1 MDVVDELIGYQ
12 RAEFDLADRYRIAKA
27 IAQTA
32 AILLGM
38 AASVVE
44 KEPLLYWLAAACFLT
59 AAVWAILSWASSNIR
74 TNAEAARRATL
85 VMTGLGTKLSNHELS
100 AVREACW
107 SSERRAAAKSESGYF
122 ASTAGP
128 GPFRLAENIMESAFW
143 TKDTLKWSG
152 HIKLVLLVVLALGA
166 VATVAVHVRSD
177 DPSTL
182 SVIMKAA
189 FVFFAGLISAEGVS
203 AIYDY
208 YSASLRLG
216 SIMERLETAK
226 AAGLHDP
233 DLANI
238 FSEYNST
245 VESAPMPLPWI
256 YRLRKSKISAA
267 WEKRIGQTGGGT

>member
-1 MDVVDELIGYQ
+1 
-12 RAEFDLADRYRIAKA
+12 
-27 IAQTA
+27 
-32 AILLGM
+32 M

-44 KEPLLYWLAAACFLT
+44 DEPSLYWLAAACFLT
-59 AAVWAILSWASSNIR
+59 AAVWAILSWASSKIR
-74 TNAEAARRATL
+74 ANAEAARRATL
-85 VMTGLGTKLSNHELS
+85 VMTGLGTKLSSHELS

-107 SSERRAAAKSESGYF
+107 SSERRAAAKAEDGYF

-128 GPFRLAENIMESAFW
+128 GPLRLAENIMESAFW

-152 HIKLVLLVVLALGA
+152 HIRLALLVVLALTA
-166 VATVAVHVRSD
+166 VATVAVHVRGD
-177 DPSTL
+177 DPSAL
-182 SVIMKAA
+182 SAIMKAA

-226 AAGLHDP
+226 ASGLPDP

-238 FSEYNST
+238 LSDYNST
-245 VESAPMPLPWI
+245 VESGPMPLPWV
-256 YRLRKSKISAA
+256 YGVRKRNISAA
-267 WEKRIGQTGGGT
+267 WAKRTDQIGGGA